1 MTMLVATLGL
11 LPAAMS
17 HGIGSDSQRPFA
29 IVIVGGLLSDLILSI
44 FLLPTLY
51 VWFARAEDELPPAEI
66 EEPV

>member
-1 MTMLVATLGL
+1 MLVATLGL

-29 IVIVGGLLSDLILSI
+29 IVIVGGLIADLVMSI

-51 VWFARAEDELPPAEI
+51 VWFAGPNDVLPLPET
-66 EEPV
+66 EFEN

>member
-1 MTMLVATLGL
+1 MMTTLVATLGL

-29 IVIVGGLLSDLILSI
+29 IVIVGGLLIAMTVNI

-51 VWFARAEDELPPAEI
+51 VWVARDQDVLPR
-66 EEPV
+66 